1 MPRTFNKDL
10 QYYKFC
16 LYGFLKNQRFF
27 EPFLMLYFRELG
39 MSWTQIGT
47 LYAIREITRNIFEIP
62 SGMIADAFGRRGTMM
77 ASFGF
82 YIISF
87 VLYYYA
93 GGYAVLAAACIIFGT
108 GDAFRTGTHKAMI
121 FQYLKMNS
129 WEDQKVHY
137 YGHTRS
143 WSQLGSAL
151 SSLVAAAIV
160 FGSGNYSSVFLYSLV
175 PYILDLMLMAS
186 YPKVLE
192 GETSNRPEGK
202 IHLVFKRVLMEFVF
216 SFKSIKVLKAITNM
230 SVFSGYYQAVKD
242 YLQPVIQAFALS
254 VPVLLAMDNRRKEAV
269 MIGIIYFLLYFATSF
284 ASRSSGQ
291 VAERFRKLTKP
302 VNVTLL
308 IGLTTGVIIGISY
321 RLDWL
326 LLSVCLLCFIYIL
339 ENLRRPMALSYV
351 TELLNQNILA
361 SVLSAESQANTVFA
375 AVIAVLFGL
384 FADKYDIGVSFMLVS
399 LILLL
404 IAPLILLKAKNG
416 KKNLMQNQKD

>member
-1 MPRTFNKDL
+1 MPRTFKKDL

-27 EPFLMLYFRELG
+27 EPFFMLYFRELG
-39 MSWTQIGT
+39 MSWTQIGI

-87 VLYYYA
+87 LLFYFA
-93 GGYAVLAAACIIFGT
+93 HGYILLAAACIIFGA

-121 FQYLKMNS
+121 FQYLKLHN

-151 SSLVAAAIV
+151 SSLIAAAIV
-160 FGSGNYSSVFLYSLV
+160 ITSGNYSAVFLFSLI
-175 PYILDLMLMAS
+175 PYILDLILMAS

-192 GETSNRPEGK
+192 GESLERPKEK
-202 IHLVFKRVLMEFVF
+202 IHLVFKRVVKEFLF
-216 SFKSIKVLKAITNM
+216 SLRNVRVLKAIANM
-230 SVFSGYYQAVKD
+230 SAFSGYYQAVKD

-254 VPVLLAMDNRRKEAV
+254 LPVLMAMDNQKKGAV
-269 MIGIIYFLLYFATSF
+269 LIGVIYSLLYITTSF
-284 ASRSSGQ
+284 ASRNSGK
-291 VAERFRKLTKP
+291 VADRFKNLTTP
-302 VNVTLL
+302 TNLTLF
-308 IGLTTGVIIGISY
+308 IGLVAGVFIGIFY

-326 LLSVCLLCFIYIL
+326 LLSVVLLCFVYVL
-339 ENLRRPMALSYV
+339 ENVRRPMAISYV
-351 TELLNQNILA
+351 TEYLNQNILA
-361 SVLSAESQANTVFA
+361 SVLSAESQSNTIFA

-384 FADKYDIGVSFMLVS
+384 FADNFGIGISFVLIS
-399 LILLL
+399 LTLLL
-404 IAPLILLKAKNG
+404 ITPLFLLRAGNENKNIS
-416 KKNLMQNQKD
+416 

>member
-1 MPRTFNKDL
+1 MPRTFKKDL

-27 EPFLMLYFRELG
+27 EPFFMLYFRELG

-87 VLYYYA
+87 LLFYFA
-93 GGYAVLAAACIIFGT
+93 GGYILLAAACIIFGA

-121 FQYLKMNS
+121 FQYLKLRN

-151 SSLVAAAIV
+151 SSLIAAAIV
-160 FGSGNYSSVFLYSLV
+160 ITSGNYSTVFLFSLV
-175 PYILDLMLMAS
+175 PYVMDLMLMAS

-192 GETSNRPEGK
+192 GESIDRPKEK
-202 IHLVFKRVLMEFVF
+202 IHLVFKRVIKEFLF
-216 SFKSIKVLKAITNM
+216 SFRNIRVLKAIANM
-230 SVFSGYYQAVKD
+230 SAFSGYYQAVKD

-254 VPVLLAMDNRRKEAV
+254 LPVLMAMDNQRKGAV
-269 MIGIIYFLLYFATSF
+269 LIGIIYSLLYISTSF
-284 ASRSSGQ
+284 ASRNSGK
-291 VAERFRKLTKP
+291 VADRFKDLTKP
-302 VNVTLL
+302 TNLTLFIGLIAGVL
-308 IGLTTGVIIGISY
+308 IGIFY

-326 LLSVCLLCFIYIL
+326 LLSVLLLCFVYIL
-339 ENLRRPMALSYV
+339 ENVRRPMAISYV
-351 TELLNQNILA
+351 TEYLNQNILA

-384 FADKYDIGVSFMLVS
+384 FADNFGIGISFVLVS
-399 LILLL
+399 LTLLL
-404 IAPLILLKAKNG
+404 ISPLFLLRAGNG
-416 KKNLMQNQKD
+416 KKSTSS